1 MDEKL
6 PSIIELRQ
14 NIEDKWRQGQERRQR
29 IRQFVQQTRQEL
41 PMYRQ
46 RQRTL
51 LREIQQ
57 HEQQRLAILSPPDNG
72 LTPDRI
78 ERFEHFTAGET
89 LVGEQCVVCHK
100 DLEIETQMVR
110 LDCHINHYLCKTCTD
125 SWFKNHATCP
135 TCRHKF

>member
-41 PMYRQ
+41 PMYRH
-46 RQRTL
+46 RQQTL

-57 HEQQRLAILSPPDNG
+57 HEQRRLEILSTPESG

-78 ERFEHFTAGET
+78 ERSFYRG
-89 LVGEQCVVCHK
+89 CVVS
-100 DLEIETQMVR
+100 R
-110 LDCHINHYLCKTCTD
+110 
-125 SWFKNHATCP
+125 
-135 TCRHKF
+135 